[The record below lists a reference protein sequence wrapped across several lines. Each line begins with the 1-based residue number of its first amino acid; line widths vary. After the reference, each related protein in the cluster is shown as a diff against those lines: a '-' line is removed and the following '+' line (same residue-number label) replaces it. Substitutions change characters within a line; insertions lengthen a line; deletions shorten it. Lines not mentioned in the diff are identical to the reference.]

1 MNLLRNKI
9 ESIITGP
16 RQAPIISFAAVL
28 YLLSCGYGGLQRL
41 RAACYR
47 QHLIAS
53 KKLPCKVI
61 SVGNITVGGT
71 GKTPMTIFM
80 AKRLKRFGYRVAVI
94 SRGDIKALLRKR
106 SLSSVMV
113 KPFVQGLRQPGT
125 SRICWPVG
133 LRAFR
138 WLSVKTDFLPVWW
151 LWIHFSLKSLSSTT
165 VFSICGWRGMSIWF
179 CWTITN
185 PSETGICCQG
195 VPCGNR

>member
-94 SRGDIKALLRKR
+94 SRGYKGAAEKTVTIVSDGQTVRAGPEAAGDEPYLLACRLEGHSGGCR
-106 SLSSVMV
+106 S
-113 KPFVQGLRQPGT
+113 KP
-125 SRICWPVG
+125 I
-133 LRAFR
+133 
-138 WLSVKTDFLPVWW
+138 
-151 LWIHFSLKSLSSTT
+151 
-165 VFSICGWRGMSIWF
+165 F
-179 CWTITN
+179 CRYGGYGYI
-185 PSETGICCQG
+185 SA
-195 VPCGNR
+195 